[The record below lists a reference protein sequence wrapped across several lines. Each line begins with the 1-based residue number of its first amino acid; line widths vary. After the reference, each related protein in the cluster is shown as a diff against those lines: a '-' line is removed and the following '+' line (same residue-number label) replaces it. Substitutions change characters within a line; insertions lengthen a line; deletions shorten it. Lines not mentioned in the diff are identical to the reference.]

1 MNETYELLAGF
12 AQTGG
17 LLYFM
22 AIFAGVV
29 LYAVWPGNKG
39 TFEEASQIPLRED
52 D

>member
-1 MNETYELLAGF
+1 MDATYTTLANF

-29 LYAVWPGNKG
+29 VYAVWPSNKEQ
-39 TFEEASQIPLRED
+39 FDAAKNIPLRED